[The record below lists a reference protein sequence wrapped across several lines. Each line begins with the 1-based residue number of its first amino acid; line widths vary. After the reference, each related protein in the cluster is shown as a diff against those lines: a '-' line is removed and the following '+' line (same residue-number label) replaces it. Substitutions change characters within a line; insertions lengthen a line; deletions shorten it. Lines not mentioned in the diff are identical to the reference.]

1 MVKIPSTSRRK
12 EKVFRAE
19 ECCEIAVDAVARH
32 ITIPI
37 NGSLKPRTII
47 QSLVGMSTNNL
58 SIHSITQIV
67 ERIPCETSVRYHL
80 SKLDLESLQTVQS
93 KILSYSQNTIL
104 KPGKSYHFA
113 VDFTNDPYYGTIVE
127 SNRDYVI
134 KSRQKDSTTTFY
146 SYISL
151 SIITTGHRLTLA
163 VFPVKR
169 GVQKTE
175 YLKRFLESI
184 RDLDLHITILCL
196 DRGFYSHD
204 VFAFLQTTDVPHIV
218 PVRNYGKVLGRV
230 LTGNRARHAQYTM
243 PGPDFPLDLTL
254 AIDVHYLKGKNGKAG
269 NVNLGYVV
277 HGISWNPRRVYNVYK
292 KRFAIESSYRM
303 RNIVKAKTSS
313 KSVTF
318 RYFLTIISFLL
329 KNIWVALQRAY
340 FSLPQRGPISVNE
353 DLFRFDLF
361 RILIWEDIRKTLKI
375 VALFSE
381 RHRLS

>member
-1 MVKIPSTSRRK
+1 MVQIQSASRRK
-12 EKVFRAE
+12 EKVLHAE

-32 ITIPI
+32 ITLPI

-58 SIHSITQIV
+58 SIHSITHIV

-113 VDFTNDPYYGTIVE
+113 VDFTNDPYYGAIVE
-127 SNRDYVI
+127 SNHDYVI

-163 VFPVKR
+163 VFPVKC

-175 YLKRFLESI
+175 YLQKVLAII
-184 RDLDLHITILCL
+184 RDLNLHITVLCL
-196 DRGFYSHD
+196 DRGFYSRD
-204 VFAFLQTTDVPHIV
+204 VFAFLQSENVPHIV
-218 PVRNYGKVLGRV
+218 PVRNYGKELGRV
-230 LTGNRARHAQYTM
+230 LTGNRARFAQYTL
-243 PGPDFPLDLTL
+243 PGTGNPIELNL

-269 NVNLGYVV
+269 NVNLGYVI

-318 RYFLTIISFLL
+318 RYLLTVISFLL
-329 KNIWVALQRAY
+329 KNVWVALQRVY
-340 FSLPQRGPISVNE
+340 FSRQQRGPISVNE
-353 DLFRFDLF
+353 DMFRFDLF
-361 RILIWEDIRKTLKI
+361 RILIWDVIRKTLKI
-375 VALFSE
+375 VSHFPGHL
-381 RHRLS
+381 RLA

>member
-1 MVKIPSTSRRK
+1 MVQIQSASRRK
-12 EKVFRAE
+12 EKVLRAE
-19 ECCEIAVDAVARH
+19 ECCEIAVDAVSRH

-58 SIHSITQIV
+58 SIHSMTHIV
-67 ERIPCETSVRYHL
+67 ECIPCETSVRYHL
-80 SKLDLESLQTVQS
+80 SKLDLESLQKVQS
-93 KILSYSQNTIL
+93 KILSYSQDTIL
-104 KPGKSYHFA
+104 KQGKSYHFA
-113 VDFTNDPYYGTIVE
+113 VDFTNDPYYGTIDE
-127 SNRDYVI
+127 TNQGYVI

-163 VFPVKR
+163 VFPVKL

-175 YLKRFLESI
+175 YLKQFLAII
-184 RDLDLHITILCL
+184 RDLNLHITILCL

-204 VFAFLQTTDVPHIV
+204 VFAFLQNENVPHIV
-218 PVRNYGKVLGRV
+218 PVRNYGKELGRV
-230 LTGNRARHAQYTM
+230 LTGNRARYAQYIMQGTGN
-243 PGPDFPLDLTL
+243 PIELNL

-318 RYFLTIISFLL
+318 RYLLTIISFLL
-329 KNIWVALQRAY
+329 KNVWVALQREY

-353 DLFRFDLF
+353 DQFRFDLF

-375 VALFSE
+375 VALFPV
-381 RHRLS
+381 HQRLA

>member
-1 MVKIPSTSRRK
+1 M
-12 EKVFRAE
+12 
-19 ECCEIAVDAVARH
+19 
-32 ITIPI
+32 
-37 NGSLKPRTII
+37 
-47 QSLVGMSTNNL
+47 
-58 SIHSITQIV
+58 
-67 ERIPCETSVRYHL
+67 
-80 SKLDLESLQTVQS
+80 VQS

-113 VDFTNDPYYGTIVE
+113 VDFTNDPYYGTIDE
-127 SNRDYVI
+127 TNQDYVI

-163 VFPVKR
+163 VFPVKL

-175 YLKRFLESI
+175 YLKQFLAII
-184 RDLDLHITILCL
+184 RDHNLHITILCL

-204 VFAFLQTTDVPHIV
+204 VFAFLQIENVPHIV
-218 PVRNYGKVLGRV
+218 PVRNYGKELGRV
-230 LTGNRARHAQYTM
+230 LTGNRARYAQYIM
-243 PGPDFPLDLTL
+243 PGTGNPIELNL

-318 RYFLTIISFLL
+318 RYLLTIISFLL
-329 KNIWVALQRAY
+329 NNVWVALQRVY
-340 FSLPQRGPISVNE
+340 FSRQQRGPISVNE
-353 DLFRFDLF
+353 DRFRFDLF
-361 RILIWEDIRKTLKI
+361 RILIWDVIRKTLKI
-375 VALFSE
+375 IALFPR
-381 RHRLS
+381 RHRLA

>member
-1 MVKIPSTSRRK
+1 MVQIQPTSRRK
-12 EKVFRAE
+12 EKVLRAE
-19 ECCEIAVDAVARH
+19 ECCEIAVDAVTRH

-58 SIHSITQIV
+58 SIHSMTHIV
-67 ERIPCETSVRYHL
+67 ECIPCETSVRYHL
-80 SKLDLESLQTVQS
+80 SKLDLESLQMVQS

-113 VDFTNDPYYGTIVE
+113 VDFTNDPYYGTIDE
-127 SNRDYVI
+127 TNQDYVI

-163 VFPVKR
+163 VFPVKL

-175 YLKRFLESI
+175 YLKQFLAI
-184 RDLDLHITILCL
+184 IQDLNLHITILCL

-204 VFAFLQTTDVPHIV
+204 VFAFLQNENVPHIV
-218 PVRNYGKVLGRV
+218 PVRNYGKELGRV
-230 LTGNRARHAQYTM
+230 LTGYRARYAQYIMQGTGN
-243 PGPDFPLDLTL
+243 PIELNL

-318 RYFLTIISFLL
+318 RYLLTIISFLL
-329 KNIWVALQRAY
+329 KNVWVALQREC

-353 DLFRFDLF
+353 DQFRFDLF

-375 VALFSE
+375 VALFPV
-381 RHRLS
+381 HQRLA

>member
-1 MVKIPSTSRRK
+1 MVKIQPASHRK
-12 EKVFRAE
+12 EKVLRAE

-32 ITIPI
+32 ITLPI

-58 SIHSITQIV
+58 SIHSITHIV

-127 SNRDYVI
+127 SNHDYVI
-134 KSRQKDSTTTFY
+134 KSRQKESTTTFY

-163 VFPVKR
+163 VFPVKC

-175 YLKRFLESI
+175 YLKRFLAII

-204 VFAFLQTTDVPHIV
+204 VFAFLQTENVPHIV

-230 LTGNRARHAQYTM
+230 LTGNRARYAQYIMQGTGN
-243 PGPDFPLDLTL
+243 PIGLNL
-254 AIDVHYLKGKNGKAG
+254 AIDVHYLKGKNSKAG

-318 RYFLTIISFLL
+318 RYLLTIISFLL
-329 KNIWVALQRAY
+329 KNVWVALQRVY

-361 RILIWEDIRKTLKI
+361 RILIWDVIRNTLKI
-375 VALFSE
+375 VALFPG
-381 RHRLS
+381 RHRLP

>member
-1 MVKIPSTSRRK
+1 MVKTLSASRRK

-19 ECCEIAVDAVARH
+19 ECCEIAVDAIARH

-37 NGSLKPRTII
+37 NGTLKPRTII

-58 SIHSITQIV
+58 SIHSITRIV
-67 ERIPCETSVRYHL
+67 DRIPCETSVRYHL
-80 SKLDLESLQTVQS
+80 SKLDLDALQTIQS
-93 KILSYSQNTIL
+93 KILSYSQSMIL

-113 VDFTNDPYYGTIVE
+113 VDFTNDPYYGTTVE
-127 SNRDYVI
+127 SNHDYVI

-163 VFPVKR
+163 VFPVKC
-169 GVQKTE
+169 GVRKTE
-175 YLKRFLESI
+175 YLKKFLEII
-184 RDLDLHITILCL
+184 RDLNLQITVLCL

-204 VFAFLQTTDVPHIV
+204 VFAFLQNENVPHIV
-218 PVRNYGKVLGRV
+218 PVRNYGTALGRV
-230 LTGNRARHAQYTM
+230 LTGNRARYARYTM

-254 AIDVHYLKGKNGKAG
+254 AIDVHYQKGRNGKAG

-277 HGISWNPRRVYNVYK
+277 HGITWNPRRVYNVYK

-313 KSVTF
+313 RSVVF
-318 RYFLTIISFLL
+318 RYLLAIISFLL

-353 DLFRFDLF
+353 DLFRFDHF
-361 RILIWEDIRKTLKI
+361 RILIWDHLLNTLKLADL
-375 VALFSE
+375 VPR
-381 RHRLS
+381 RHRQS